1 MGNRGQKEPVF
12 LDEPHKRLTSLA
24 KSLKTALANST
35 PKILQIP
42 PEKAPKEIQDIVLKF
57 LSGCDDAMIGRAA
70 YGNPWI
76 IGRGLSL
83 LREEI
88 AREPS
93 LEEKER
99 VLLRHLSLIG
109 EWKGETNGLREFRK
123 HLIWYIRGFRGSMEF
138 RTRIPQ
144 WEILWLS
151 ALNLPAFS
159 QKNRSFPNF
168 FPIFLDN
175 HFHSR

>member
-1 MGNRGQKEPVF
+1 
-12 LDEPHKRLTSLA
+12 
-24 KSLKTALANST
+24 
-35 PKILQIP
+35 
-42 PEKAPKEIQDIVLKF
+42 
-57 LSGCDDAMIGRAA
+57 
-70 YGNPWI
+70 
-76 IGRGLSL
+76 L
-83 LREEI
+83 LRGKI

-99 VLLRHLSLIG
+99 VPLRHLSLIV

-144 WEILWLS
+144 WETLWES

-159 QKNRSFPNF
+159 QKTLPSPFFSNF
-168 FPIFLDN
+168 
-175 HFHSR
+175 S

>member
-1 MGNRGQKEPVF
+1 M
-12 LDEPHKRLTSLA
+12 
-24 KSLKTALANST
+24 
-35 PKILQIP
+35 
-42 PEKAPKEIQDIVLKF
+42 LKF
-57 LSGCDDAMIGRAA
+57 PPGCAGAMIGRWA
-70 YGNPWI
+70 YGNPWLL
-76 IGRGLSL
+76 GRGLSL
-83 LREEI
+83 LRGKI

-99 VLLRHLSLIG
+99 VPLRHLSLIV

-144 WEILWLS
+144 WETLWES

-159 QKNRSFPNF
+159 QKNRSFPIFFQFFLTTIFIRDNF
-168 FPIFLDN
+168 FPKGFIAV
-175 HFHSR
+175 RV